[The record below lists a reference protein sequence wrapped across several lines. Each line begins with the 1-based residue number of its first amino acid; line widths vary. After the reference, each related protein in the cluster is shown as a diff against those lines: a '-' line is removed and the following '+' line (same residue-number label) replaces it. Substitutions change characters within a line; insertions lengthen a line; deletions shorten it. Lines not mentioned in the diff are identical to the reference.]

1 MRIRMYPLGNQ
12 GTSTKDAANEE
23 PMPKKVL
30 LVDDNPANLYLLERI
45 LKSSGLDV
53 VSAPNGKA
61 ALAAAR
67 SDPPDIIISD
77 ILMPVMDGYMLCRE
91 WKADEALGNIPFV
104 FYTATYTEPKDEEFA
119 LNLGADRFLIKPQDP
134 DVLKNVV
141 LEMLAGKMTLR
152 PPRPAPLGEEMESF
166 RQHNEILF
174 EKLEKKM
181 SDLEAANR
189 KLRLIEERYRLSFE
203 NAADVIF
210 TIDTDLTVSSVSPS
224 VERILGYRPREITG
238 RTAAE
243 LGPLM
248 TPESFERFLAD
259 LAPVLSK
266 GESLASMS
274 YRFIARDGT
283 IKDGEVNAAPL
294 RRDGAIIGL
303 IAVAR
308 DITDRRQAE
317 QQLKESERRYRE
329 LYDFLPIPVYEM
341 DLKANITAANRA
353 IFETFRGTE
362 DDILKGFNGWTLL
375 SPEDVERSA
384 RNIQRLL
391 KGEQIEGTEYNFR
404 RLDGSV
410 FPAIVLSSVIYGQGR
425 PVGLRGAIID
435 ITERRKAEDRL
446 QQTLDSLN
454 RAVNVTVQ
462 AMVSAVEARD
472 PYTSGHQ
479 IRVADL
485 AAAVAAEMGFSPDRI
500 ESVRMAASI
509 HDIGKLHIP
518 AEILS
523 KPRKLTEIEFALI
536 KQHPRIGAEIL
547 KNVASSWP
555 LAEIVHQH
563 HERMDGTGYPGGLK
577 GNDIL
582 LEARILAVADAVEA
596 MASHRPYRPSLGID
610 AALKEIEGHR
620 GDFYDVDVADAC
632 LRLFREK
639 GYRMLSGDAPGS
651 GRPGV

>member
-1 MRIRMYPLGNQ
+1 
-12 GTSTKDAANEE
+12 
-23 PMPKKVL
+23 MPQKVL
-30 LVDDNPANLYLLERI
+30 IVDDNRANLYLLERI
-45 LKSSGLDV
+45 LKAAALDV
-53 VSAPNGKA
+53 VSAQNGKE

-91 WKADEALGNIPFV
+91 WKADAVLKKIPFV
-104 FYTATYTEPKDEEFA
+104 FYTATYTECKDEEFA
-119 LNLGADRFLIKPQDP
+119 LSLGADRFLIKPQDP
-134 DVLKNVV
+134 DVLKDVV
-141 LEMLAGKMTLR
+141 LEMLAGKNPLR
-152 PPRPAPLGEEMESF
+152 PPRTAPLGEEMESF

-189 KLRLIEERYRLSFE
+189 KLQLMEERYRLSFE
-203 NAADVIF
+203 NAADVIY
-210 TIDTDLTVSSVSPS
+210 TIDTDLIVSSVSPS
-224 VERILGYRPREITG
+224 VGRILGYRPREIAG
-238 RTAAE
+238 RTTAE
-243 LGPLM
+243 LRHLM

-259 LAPVLSK
+259 LGPVLSK
-266 GESLASMS
+266 GESIASMS

-308 DITDRRQAE
+308 DITDRKQAE
-317 QQLKESERRYRE
+317 EKLKESERRYRE

-362 DDILKGFNGWTLL
+362 DDILKGFNAWTLL

-446 QQTLDSLN
+446 RLTLDSLN

-479 IRVADL
+479 VRSADL
-485 AAAVAAEMGFSPDRI
+485 ARAIAAEMEFSPDRI
-500 ESVRMAASI
+500 ESIRMAASI
-509 HDIGKLHIP
+509 HDIGKLHVP

-523 KPRKLTEIEFALI
+523 KPTRLAEIEFALI

-547 KNVASSWP
+547 KNVESSWP

-563 HERMDGTGYPGGLK
+563 HERMDGSGYPRGLK
-577 GNDIL
+577 GNGIL
-582 LEARILAVADAVEA
+582 LEARILAVADVVEA

-610 AALKEIEGHR
+610 AALKEIEDHR
-620 GDFYDVDVADAC
+620 GTFYDVDVADAC

-651 GRPGV
+651 GQHGT